1 MSIKKILLIKKKLK
15 ELEKDNLLELALQ
28 IEKLKKDEKKKKFF
42 SITKL
47 LNLLNNADEELI
59 KELEEVIIDFLKKKN
74 IL

>member
-1 MSIKKILLIKKKLK
+1 MSIKKILLIKRKLK

-28 IEKLKKDEKKKKFF
+28 IEKLKKDEIKKKFF

-47 LNLLNNADEELI
+47 LNLLNNADEEMI